1 MRYMPKS
8 NSDDCDADTPDQVE
22 KTRRESSLDENPTTI
37 VESQKSQNR
46 QVHSSL
52 DSDSGHLIHSHGTI
66 ERMQSKNDEVQ
77 PKPDLNRTTTIAS
90 TIVPVHSV
98 FSRNQK
104 RFIVFMASWAGFF
117 SPVSGQIYFPALNAL
132 SADLRVS
139 NTLINLTLT
148 SYMIFQGLA
157 PTFIGDLADTAG
169 RRLAYAVCFI
179 IYIGANIGL
188 ALQNSYAA
196 LFVLRCIQS
205 SGSSGTIA
213 MASGVVSDVATA
225 SERGSYMGYTLAGS
239 LVGPAIGPVLG
250 GILSQFL
257 GWRAI
262 FWFLTILGA
271 AFFIVFAIFFP
282 ETGTPSLFLVL
293 FPVTDHYSTQPSRQ
307 WLYSTQRLQHVPH
320 KLPRRPQSPQ
330 PTLRRPEQR

>member
-1 MRYMPKS
+1 MPKPES
-8 NSDDCDADTPDQVE
+8 NGCDALTPDQAEKIEGGSSRNEDRTVE
-22 KTRRESSLDENPTTI
+22 IGDRCSLNKQLQSCPD
-37 VESQKSQNR
+37 S
-46 QVHSSL
+46 HSNHSTQ
-52 DSDSGHLIHSHGTI
+52 SHGSI
-66 ERMQSKNDEVQ
+66 ERTPPDDDKIQ
-77 PKPDLNRTTTIAS
+77 PRQDLNRTTTNAS
-90 TIVPVHSV
+90 TIGPVHSV

-117 SPVSGQIYFPALNAL
+117 SPVSGMIYFPALNAL
-132 SADLRVS
+132 ASDLRVS

-262 FWFLTILGA
+262 FWFLTILGS
-271 AFFIVFAIFFP
+271 AFFIIFAIFFP
-282 ETGTPSLFLVL
+282 ETGMQTLGCCSLILA
-293 FPVTDHYSTQPSRQ
+293 DHDSTQPSRQ
-307 WLYSTQRLQHVPH
+307 WLHPTQRL
-320 KLPRRPQSPQ
+320 
-330 PTLRRPEQR
+330 